1 MASLVQ
7 LGFSEDDA
15 GSAADALGAA
25 AGLAAALDW
34 LCLHIPENLLPAS
47 FAPGELSAGPALGA
61 SCCLPPLVF
70 WQMQGTASW
79 NFSREQSDLPMQ
91 GAVHCTC
98 R

>member
-47 FAPGELSAGPALGA
+47 FAPGELSAGLALRA
-61 SCCLPPLVF
+61 FPCNDCQTRSAVPLLF
-70 WQMQGTASW
+70 AAIRLLADPGE
-79 NFSREQSDLPMQ
+79 RL
-91 GAVHCTC
+91 
-98 R
+98 